1 MASSSSYVPCSTIL
15 PFLTRAIL
23 SERMIVDS
31 RCAMVTDVKAPCFM
45 ISSSAACTTF
55 SLALSSALVASS
67 SSMMLGFLM
76 MARAMAMRCFCP
88 PESLPPP
95 SPTWVL

>member
-1 MASSSSYVPCSTIL
+1 MRPR
-15 PFLTRAIL
+15 LTSAIL
-23 SERMIVDS
+23 SARMIVDS
-31 RCAMVTDVKAPCFM
+31 RCAIVIEVKRPFFM
-45 ISSSAACTTF
+45 MSSSAACTTF

-67 SSMMLGFLM
+67 SSMMLGFLT

-95 SPTWVL
+95 SPTCVS

>member
-1 MASSSSYVPCSTIL
+1 MVSAP
-15 PFLTRAIL
+15 
-23 SERMIVDS
+23 RMVES
-31 RCAMVTDVKAPCFM
+31 RCAMVKVVCF
-45 ISSSAACTTF
+45 ILLIIASSAACTTF
-55 SLALSSALVASS
+55 SLVLSSALVASS

>member
-1 MASSSSYVPCSTIL
+1 
-15 PFLTRAIL
+15 
-23 SERMIVDS
+23 
-31 RCAMVTDVKAPCFM
+31 MVIDVKRPCFM
-45 ISSSAACTTF
+45 MSSSAACTTF
-55 SLALSSALVASS
+55 SLVLSSAEVASS

-95 SPTWVL
+95 SPTWVLYPSPRVLVMKPGRPAGRVWAWLGFGLGLVDG